1 LYIVIPLVIV
11 QCSIQPS
18 AATTLEARLS
28 PLGITLLLLVAFALF
43 AALTARKLAIVAA
56 LQPEVRWDQPWTRL
70 KTVLSNGLLQ
80 QRMIRREW
88 KPGIMHTVIFLGFV
102 SLLVRK
108 LQLIVIGFDEEFALT
123 GPLGDAF
130 TVWKDIVEVAVLL
143 AVGYAF
149 YRRLLLK
156 PARLEPNREGLLVLS
171 LIAIIMVTDFAF
183 DAFRFAQLSDSVP
196 GIAHEMAHAP
206 IGGWLASLVAHW
218 TPAALATAA
227 ALAYWTQMITVCAF
241 LVLLPLGEHFHI
253 VTALPALFF
262 RRGRPGNVVP
272 TVDLSPL
279 LDDSADAS
287 ELKVGARS
295 VADLAWKDA
304 FDAFTCTEC
313 GRCKDACPA
322 FQTGKPLSMKGVN
335 DSLKHHLMAQRT
347 ALLSGGEA
355 KSGLPPLIGDV
366 ISEDTLWSCTTC
378 GYCEAACPIELELLP
393 KVYKLRQHRVM
404 MDGEFPAELKNVFDA
419 YEVQSN
425 PWGLPA
431 DTRGDWAKGLDV
443 PLIRNADDMAEVEW
457 LFYVGSAESFDQN
470 GQKIARAFVEVLR
483 EAGVTFGILGAQEP
497 TTGECVRRAGN
508 EMLFQQLATTL
519 VESFNRLG
527 VRKIV
532 TCDPHALNSLRNEYP
547 EFGGHWEVVHH
558 TQLIDRLL
566 AEKRVEVLPSHERVL
581 LHDPCYLGR
590 HNGEFDAPRAVLGR
604 VAKDGLLEF
613 PLHREKSMCC
623 GAGGARMWMEEHLGT
638 RINVARVEQGLPLQ
652 PSVIATACPYC
663 SVMLGDG
670 LKSKNLNETILT
682 RDVAELVASAM
693 VRKSVTG

>member
-1 LYIVIPLVIV
+1 
-11 QCSIQPS
+11 
-18 AATTLEARLS
+18 LS
-28 PLGITLLLLVAFALF
+28 PIGITLLLLVAFALF
-43 AALTARKLAIVAA
+43 AWFSARKLAIVGA
-56 LQPEVRWDQPWTRL
+56 LQPEVRWDQPWERMR
-70 KTVLSNGLLQ
+70 TVIGNGLLQ

-88 KPGIMHTVIFLGFV
+88 RPGVMHTVIFLGFV

-123 GPLGDAF
+123 GALGDAF
-130 TVWKDIVEVAVLL
+130 TVWKDVVEVGVLL

-149 YRRLLLK
+149 YRRLVSR
-156 PARLEPNREGLLVLS
+156 PARLEPNREGLLVLG
-171 LIAIIMVTDFAF
+171 LISIIMLTDFAF
-183 DAFRFAQLSDSVP
+183 DAFRFAQLSDTVP
-196 GIAHEMAHAP
+196 AIAHERAHAP
-206 IGGWLASLVAHW
+206 IGGWLAGLVAHW
-218 TPAALATAA
+218 PLDTLATAA
-227 ALAYWTQMITVCAF
+227 AISYWAQMITVCAF

-262 RRGRPGNVVP
+262 RRGRPANVVP
-272 TVDLSPL
+272 KVDLSPL

-287 ELKVGARS
+287 ALKVGARTA
-295 VADLAWKDA
+295 ADLSWKDA
-304 FDAFTCTEC
+304 LDAFTCTEC

-335 DSLKHHLMAQRT
+335 DSLKHHLLLQRE
-347 ALLSGGEA
+347 ALVGGGEA
-355 KSGLPPLIGDV
+355 KEALPAIVGEV

-393 KVYKLRQHRVM
+393 KFYKLRQHRVM

-419 YEVQSN
+419 YEATSN

-443 PLIRNADDMAEVEW
+443 PLIRSAEDMARVDW

-470 GQKIARAFVEVLR
+470 GQKIARAFVDILR

-497 TTGECVRRAGN
+497 TTGECARRAGN
-508 EMLFQQLATTL
+508 EMLFQQLASTL
-519 VESFNRLG
+519 VETFSTLG
-527 VRKIV
+527 VKRIV
-532 TCDPHALNSLRNEYP
+532 TCDPHAFNSLRNEYP

-566 AEKRVEVLPSHERVL
+566 TEGRLAVTPTHERVL

-590 HNGEFDAPRAVLGR
+590 HNGEFEAPRAVLGR
-604 VAKDGLLEF
+604 VARDTVLEF

-623 GAGGARMWMEEHLGT
+623 GAGGARMWMEEHIGT
-638 RINVARVEQGLPLQ
+638 RINVARVEQGLPQQ
-652 PSVIATACPYC
+652 PRVIATACPYC

-670 LKSKNLNETILT
+670 LKTKNLNETIQT
-682 RDVAELVASAM
+682 RDIAELVAAAM
-693 VRKSVTG
+693 VRKPATG

>member
-1 LYIVIPLVIV
+1 MG
-11 QCSIQPS
+11 
-18 AATTLEARLS
+18 
-28 PLGITLLLLVAFALF
+28 PLGITALLLAAFAAF
-43 AALTARKLAIVAA
+43 AWFSARKLALVAA
-56 LQPEVRWDQPWTRL
+56 LQPEVRWDHPWRRL
-70 KTVLSNGLLQ
+70 RTVVTNGLLQ

-88 KPGIMHTVIFLGFV
+88 KPGVMHTVIFLGFV

-108 LQLIVIGFDEEFALT
+108 LQLVVIGFDAEFALT
-123 GPLGDAF
+123 GSLGDAF
-130 TVWKDIVEVAVLL
+130 TVWKDFVEVGVLL
-143 AVGYAF
+143 AVSYAF

-156 PARLEPNREGLLVLS
+156 PARLEPNREGLLVLG
-171 LIAIIMVTDFAF
+171 LITVIMVTDLAF
-183 DAFRFAQLSDSVP
+183 DAFRFAQLADSVP
-196 GIAHEMAHAP
+196 AIAHERDHAP
-206 IGGWLASLVAHW
+206 IGGWLASLVAGW
-218 TPAALATAA
+218 SSSALATAA
-227 ALAYWTQMITVCAF
+227 AVSYWTQMITVCVF

-262 RRGRPGNVVP
+262 RRGRPANAVP

-279 LDDSADAS
+279 MDDSADAS

-295 VADLAWKDA
+295 VADLLWKDA
-304 FDAFTCTEC
+304 LDAFTCTEC

-335 DSLKHHLMAQRT
+335 DSLKRHLLEQRE
-347 ALLSGGEA
+347 AILAGGEA
-355 KSGLPPLIGDV
+355 KANLPALVGDV

-393 KVYKLRQHRVM
+393 KFYRLRQHRVM

-431 DTRGDWAKGLDV
+431 DTRGRLGQGPRRAAHPQRYGHGY
-443 PLIRNADDMAEVEW
+443 
-457 LFYVGSAESFDQN
+457 YVGSAESFDQN
-470 GQKIARAFVEVLR
+470 GQRIARAFVEILR
-483 EAGVTFGILGAQEP
+483 EAGVRFGILGAQEP
-497 TTGECVRRAGN
+497 STGECVRRAGN

-519 VESFNRLG
+519 VESFNGLG
-527 VRKIV
+527 VKRIV
-532 TCDPHALNSLRNEYP
+532 TCDPHAFNSLRNEYP
-547 EFGGHWEVVHH
+547 AFGGRWEIEHH

-566 AEKRVEVLPSHERVL
+566 AEKRIEVRPTHERVL

-590 HNGEFDAPRAVLGR
+590 HNGEFEAPRAVLGR
-604 VAKDGLLEF
+604 VAKDELLEF

-623 GAGGARMWMEEHLGT
+623 GAGGARMWMEEHIGT
-638 RINVARVEQGLPLQ
+638 RINVTRVEQGLQQRPN
-652 PSVIATACPYC
+652 VIATACPYC

-670 LKSKNLNETILT
+670 LKAKNLNETIVT

-693 VRKSVTG
+693 VRNRASG